1 MIDNYTS
8 LIYGWK
14 ISKSNINKFEH
25 ELEKVN
31 ENWYDDLQEYIIQD
45 HMCGN
50 YLYFGAILAHY
61 DVEEGDDDLVI
72 DDKLISSATKAYND
86 FINKNP
92 EIDKIFKKYAKGNPQ
107 LYLFQNIW

>member
-14 ISKSNINKFEH
+14 ISKSNINAFEH
-25 ELEKVN
+25 ELEKIN
-31 ENWYDDLQEYIIQD
+31 ENWYDNLQKYIIQD

-61 DVEEGDDDLVI
+61 DCNDENELI
-72 DDKLISSATKAYND
+72 INDKLIKSATKAYND
-86 FINKNP
+86 FVNNNS
-92 EIDKIFKKYAKGNPQ
+92 EIDKVFKKYAKGKPQ